1 MIHRNDSV
9 QFWTRELSHLRGK
22 ALRYSGRSGESS
34 GEELTEAL
42 VAASDSLLQELAAAR
57 LECERLGARHSADLA
72 DWERV
77 FDLIPCAWLFT
88 DSAGVILDANPAASA
103 LLNVSIRHLRRR
115 RLMLY
120 TEDRRVFSNLLLR
133 LNEGP
138 EQAVLRLR
146 PRDRGP
152 VDVDVTVMPGP
163 PNQMAAWLWFLTP
176 SRQMQPRKPLEGG
189 DPDPSMERPPRENLL
204 PGPVAVARGGDGLG
218 T

>member
-1 MIHRNDSV
+1 MIHRTNSV

-22 ALRYSGRSGESS
+22 ALKYSGRSAEPAR
-34 GEELTEAL
+34 EDVTEAL

-57 LECERLGARHSADLA
+57 LECERLRARHSADLA

-77 FDLIPCAWLFT
+77 FDLIPCASLFT
-88 DSAGVILDANPAASA
+88 DSAGLILDANPAASA

-115 RLMLY
+115 RLLLY
-120 TEDRRVFSNLLLR
+120 TDDRRVFSNLLLR

-176 SRQMQPRKPLEGG
+176 SRQIQPRKPHDEE
-189 DPDPSMERPPRENLL
+189 DPDRSREPPAQENLL
-204 PGPVAVARGGDGLG
+204 PGPAASA
-218 T
+218 